1 MLPCE
6 SGWGAL
12 EICGSSLLA
21 SVCPAST
28 AEAPVVIDCADAGDG
43 LAVAEGT
50 EPEAVRLD
58 HLAASL
64 MDLFFNLKEEY
75 TGYVCVS

>member
-1 MLPCE
+1 M
-6 SGWGAL
+6 
-12 EICGSSLLA
+12 
-21 SVCPAST
+21 
-28 AEAPVVIDCADAGDG
+28 VIDCADAGDG